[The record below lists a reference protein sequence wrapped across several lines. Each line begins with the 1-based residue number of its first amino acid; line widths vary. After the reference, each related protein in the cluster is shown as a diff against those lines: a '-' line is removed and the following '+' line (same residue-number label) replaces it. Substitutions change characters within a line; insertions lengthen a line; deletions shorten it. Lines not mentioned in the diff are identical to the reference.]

1 MKKVA
6 GSHDGIWN
14 KKIRN
19 QNHFYPNLARS
30 PISITNRDALK
41 SFANSLSFGDRLNN
55 SDLHYA
61 GLSNKRAAT
70 KIVTKGNKTICLMSQ
85 ASKTCRPKYFQWS
98 RSTKLI

>member
-6 GSHDGIWN
+6 GGHDGIWN

-61 GLSNKRAAT
+61 DLSNKRAAALLPPPDEA
-70 KIVTKGNKTICLMSQ
+70 VMPS
-85 ASKTCRPKYFQWS
+85 SDKYFQLYLHVAAH
-98 RSTKLI
+98 RMHD

>member
-1 MKKVA
+1 MASGTKR
-6 GSHDGIWN
+6 SGIRIIFITTLLGDDFPITKQRRTSLN
-14 KKIRN
+14 
-19 QNHFYPNLARS
+19 NLVHS
-30 PISITNRDALK
+30 Q
-41 SFANSLSFGDRLNN
+41 SFGDRLNN